1 MTKKLSAS
9 EILKKAQK
17 KAERERWE
25 KHLER
30 DLIANKVIG
39 WTREYKFH
47 PERDWRF
54 DFAWTEIKLAVEV
67 DGAIWIK
74 GGHNTGVGRTN
85 DMEKDEAA
93 LLNGW
98 TVYRCSPEM
107 VKKGHA
113 IDTIKKLI
121 NLKTNPCK
129 DD

>member
-9 EILKKAQK
+9 EILKKAEK

-30 DLIANKVIG
+30 DLMADKVIG

-54 DFAWTEIKLAVEV
+54 DFAWPEIRLAVEI
-67 DGAIWIK
+67 DGGIWLK
-74 GGHNTGVGRTN
+74 KAGHTTGTGKQN
-85 DMEKDEAA
+85 DLNKDQDAH
-93 LLNGW
+93 LFGW

-121 NLKTNPCK
+121 ILKK
-129 DD
+129 ALA